1 MQYLPN
7 IFQQELGVL
16 SSAKLHMSGFK
27 KEKHIV
33 YENVKQQKNWFLRYS
48 TYYILP
54 VTQAG
59 TNFCPL
65 FPITEVIS

>member
-16 SSAKLHMSGFK
+16 SSAKLHMSGFE

-33 YENVKQQKNWFLRYS
+33 YENVKQQRDLELILAVFHLLYS
-48 TYYILP
+48 TSHSSWNQFLSFVSDY
-54 VTQAG
+54 
-59 TNFCPL
+59 
-65 FPITEVIS
+65 